1 MGMIKEL
8 TEKIVKFQKKKQ
20 NIKNEKKSQN
30 TNTFSVLFNFM
41 NKEQKEE
48 FYKLLKEG
56 SVLRGKEMINST
68 QSKLGVDDNK

>member
-1 MGMIKEL
+1 
-8 TEKIVKFQKKKQ
+8 
-20 NIKNEKKSQN
+20 
-30 TNTFSVLFNFM
+30 M